1 MISIFMKK
9 TLIIIIIIIAIA
21 AVGVGVYFGWK
32 KSKEILTP
40 SISPGEVSSNLPS
53 QAVLKLK
60 ALSNEF
66 VVAYWAD
73 SSLENIFYLSSDGKI
88 FKTNQNSEE
97 AISDQAMGD
106 VKKGEFS
113 ADGKLVLVEFSNLG
127 VSKWNIFDLENKKW
141 LILPSTITAASF
153 SSDGGKIAYLQNNLK
168 GYSDLFTNDIANFK
182 KGGGEFSKKQIKI
195 LSLNQEDFDIKWIN
209 SNKVLLV
216 SKMFTEAETEI
227 WSIDLKTKNITKF
240 LSGSGLILSF
250 SKFGDLGIKFSANLN
265 TPKLSLI
272 DGNGK
277 KLADFGFYTFPQ
289 KCFIAGR
296 SNIFCAVPND
306 QSVFDR
312 VKFVDDY
319 FKRAVFSNDNFIQLD
334 LNGNKLE
341 TIALGDSQSID
352 ADSISFYG
360 NKFLFINRYDNR
372 FYSLAL

>member
-1 MISIFMKK
+1 MKK
-9 TLIIIIIIIAIA
+9 TLIIIGLVIIIA

-40 SISPGEVSSNLPS
+40 AVSPGAVSSNLPS

-60 ALSNEF
+60 ALSNESA
-66 VVAYWAD
+66 VAYWAD
-73 SSLENIFYLSSDGKI
+73 SSLSSLENIFYLSSDGKI
-88 FKTNQNSEE
+88 FKTNQNSEDV
-97 AISDQAMGD
+97 ISDQVMGD

-113 ADGKLVLVEFSNLG
+113 ADGKFVSAEFSNLG
-127 VSKWNIFDLENKKW
+127 ISKWNVFDLENKKW
-141 LILPSTITAASF
+141 LILPGTVTAASF

-168 GYSDLFTNDIANFK
+168 GYSDLFTNDIANLK
-182 KGGGEFSKKQIKI
+182 KGVSEFAKKQIKI
-195 LSLNQEDFDIKWIN
+195 LSLNQEDLDIKWIS

-227 WSIDLKTKNITKF
+227 WAVDLKTKNISKF
-240 LSGSGLILSF
+240 LAGSGLILSF
-250 SKFGDLGIKFSANLN
+250 SKFGDLGIEFSTNSN

-272 DGNGK
+272 DGNGI

-306 QSVFDR
+306 QTAFGR

-319 FKRAVFSNDNFIQLD
+319 FKRAVFSNDDFIQLD

-341 TIALGDSQSID
+341 TVAFSDNQSID
-352 ADSISFYG
+352 ANSISFYG

-372 FYSLAL
+372 LYSLAL